1 MSLKD
6 IKEIEKIDRK
16 RAVGD
21 NMNGEKRAEE
31 KLDMRKVDVFNLK
44 DFQAYKDAIKN
55 NKNLKDVFP
64 PNYPVRQLEIFQQLL
79 ETQEDKS

>member
-1 MSLKD
+1 MAIRDESKKVQD
-6 IKEIEKIDRK
+6 NMDYKSEKEKMKEENRIEKT
-16 RAVGD
+16 
-21 NMNGEKRAEE
+21 
-31 KLDMRKVDVFNLK
+31 DVFNLK

-79 ETQEDKS
+79 ETQENKS